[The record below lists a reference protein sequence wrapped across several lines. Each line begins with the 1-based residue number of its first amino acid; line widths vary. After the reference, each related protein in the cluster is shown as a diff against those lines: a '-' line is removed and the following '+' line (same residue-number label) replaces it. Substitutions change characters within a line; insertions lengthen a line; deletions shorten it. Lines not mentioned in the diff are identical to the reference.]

1 LQSESSSTHLSKTK
15 LISLASG
22 ILCDA
27 SLMKPRF
34 LLPPDQLVASARVA
48 LPAEAAHHAVRV
60 LRLGTGALLEVFDGA
75 GRRAAAIVLSADRD
89 RCTIEIDAAIMS
101 SVAMSGP
108 HITLLQGIAAAD
120 RMDWIIEKSIELGVA
135 RVIPMM
141 TQRSTVKLD
150 PERAKKRHLHWQRIA
165 VAACMQCGQDHL
177 PKIEAPLPARI
188 AFSDRV
194 SDPGQRLILDPLAQD
209 SLVQTVR
216 SRLVSDQAN
225 DQANDQAGRGRW
237 VMAVGPESGF
247 DPEEIEAAKRA
258 GFKPVRMGPRIL
270 RTETAGP
277 AAIAALQTLCG
288 DF

>member
-1 LQSESSSTHLSKTK
+1 
-15 LISLASG
+15 
-22 ILCDA
+22 
-27 SLMKPRF
+27 MKPRF

-89 RCTIEIDAAIMS
+89 RCTVEIDVAILS
-101 SVAMSGP
+101 SVATSGLQ
-108 HITLLQGIAAAD
+108 ITLLQGIAAAD

-135 RVIPMM
+135 RVVPMM

-165 VAACMQCGQDHL
+165 VAACMQCGQDQL
-177 PKIEAPLPARI
+177 PKIDAPLPARI

-194 SDPGQRLILDPLAQD
+194 SDPGQRLILDPLAKS
-209 SLVQTVR
+209 SLVQTIQ
-216 SRLVSDQAN
+216 SIIAIDQAKDQAN
-225 DQANDQAGRGRW
+225 DQSSDPARSGGW
-237 VMAVGPESGF
+237 VLAIGPESGF
-247 DPEEIEAAKRA
+247 DPDEIEAAKRA
-258 GFKPVRMGPRIL
+258 GFKPVRIGPRIL

>member
-1 LQSESSSTHLSKTK
+1 
-15 LISLASG
+15 
-22 ILCDA
+22 
-27 SLMKPRF
+27 MKPRF

-101 SVAMSGP
+101 SVAMSGL

-165 VAACMQCGQDHL
+165 VAACMQCGQDQL

-216 SRLVSDQAN
+216 SRLVSDQAI
-225 DQANDQAGRGRW
+225 DQASDQAGRGRW

-247 DPEEIEAAKRA
+247 DPDEIEAAKRA
-258 GFKPVRMGPRIL
+258 GFKPVRIGPRIL

>member
-1 LQSESSSTHLSKTK
+1 
-15 LISLASG
+15 
-22 ILCDA
+22 
-27 SLMKPRF
+27 MKPRF

-101 SVAMSGP
+101 SVAMSGL

-165 VAACMQCGQDHL
+165 VAACMQCGQDQL

-216 SRLVSDQAN
+216 SRLVSDQAI

>member
-1 LQSESSSTHLSKTK
+1 
-15 LISLASG
+15 
-22 ILCDA
+22 
-27 SLMKPRF
+27 MKPRF

-101 SVAMSGP
+101 SVAMSGL

-165 VAACMQCGQDHL
+165 VAACMQCGQDQL

-247 DPEEIEAAKRA
+247 DPDEIEAAKRA
-258 GFKPVRMGPRIL
+258 GFKPVRIGPRIL

>member
-1 LQSESSSTHLSKTK
+1 
-15 LISLASG
+15 
-22 ILCDA
+22 
-27 SLMKPRF
+27 MKPRF

-89 RCTIEIDAAIMS
+89 RCTVEIDAAIVS
-101 SVAMSGP
+101 SVAMSGLQ
-108 HITLLQGIAAAD
+108 ITLLQGIAAAD

-165 VAACMQCGQDHL
+165 VAACMQCGQDQL

-216 SRLVSDQAN
+216 SRLVSDQAI
-225 DQANDQAGRGRW
+225 DQAYDQAGRGRW

>member
-1 LQSESSSTHLSKTK
+1 
-15 LISLASG
+15 
-22 ILCDA
+22 
-27 SLMKPRF
+27 MKPRF

-75 GRRAAAIVLSADRD
+75 GRSAAAIVLSADRD

-101 SVAMSGP
+101 SVAMSGL

-177 PKIEAPLPARI
+177 PKIEVPLPARI

-194 SDPGQRLILDPLAQD
+194 SDPG
-209 SLVQTVR
+209 
-216 SRLVSDQAN
+216 
-225 DQANDQAGRGRW
+225 
-237 VMAVGPESGF
+237 
-247 DPEEIEAAKRA
+247 
-258 GFKPVRMGPRIL
+258 
-270 RTETAGP
+270 
-277 AAIAALQTLCG
+277 
-288 DF
+288 

>member
-1 LQSESSSTHLSKTK
+1 
-15 LISLASG
+15 
-22 ILCDA
+22 
-27 SLMKPRF
+27 MKPRF

-101 SVAMSGP
+101 SVAMSGL

-165 VAACMQCGQDHL
+165 VAACMQCGQDQL

-216 SRLVSDQAN
+216 SRLVSDQAIDQAN

>member
-1 LQSESSSTHLSKTK
+1 
-15 LISLASG
+15 
-22 ILCDA
+22 
-27 SLMKPRF
+27 MKPRF

-101 SVAMSGP
+101 SVAMSGL

-165 VAACMQCGQDHL
+165 VAACMQCGQDQL

-216 SRLVSDQAN
+216 SRLVSDQAI

-247 DPEEIEAAKRA
+247 DPDEIEAAKRA

>member
-1 LQSESSSTHLSKTK
+1 
-15 LISLASG
+15 
-22 ILCDA
+22 
-27 SLMKPRF
+27 MKPRF
-34 LLPPDQLVASARVA
+34 LLPPELLVASARVE

-89 RCTIEIDAAIMS
+89 RCTVEIDAAIVS
-101 SVAMSGP
+101 SVAMSGLQ
-108 HITLLQGIAAAD
+108 ITLLQGIAAAD

-165 VAACMQCGQDHL
+165 VAACMQSGQDQL

-225 DQANDQAGRGRW
+225 DQAIDQAGRGGW
-237 VMAVGPESGF
+237 VLAIGPESGF
-247 DPEEIEAAKRA
+247 DPYEIEAAKRA
-258 GFKPVRMGPRIL
+258 GFKPVRLGPRIL

-277 AAIAALQTLCG
+277 AAIAAIQTLCG

>member
-1 LQSESSSTHLSKTK
+1 
-15 LISLASG
+15 
-22 ILCDA
+22 
-27 SLMKPRF
+27 MKPRF
-34 LLPPDQLVASARVA
+34 LLPPELLVASARVE

-89 RCTIEIDAAIMS
+89 RCTVEIDAAIVS
-101 SVAMSGP
+101 SVAMSGLQ
-108 HITLLQGIAAAD
+108 ITLLQGIAAAD

-165 VAACMQCGQDHL
+165 VAACMQCGQDQL
-177 PKIEAPLPARI
+177 PKIEAPLPARV

-216 SRLVSDQAN
+216 SRLASDQAS
-225 DQANDQAGRGRW
+225 DQAGRGRW

-247 DPEEIEAAKRA
+247 DPDEIEAAKRA
-258 GFKPVRMGPRIL
+258 GFKPVRIGPRIL

>member
-1 LQSESSSTHLSKTK
+1 
-15 LISLASG
+15 
-22 ILCDA
+22 
-27 SLMKPRF
+27 MKPRF

-89 RCTIEIDAAIMS
+89 RCTVEIDAVIMS
-101 SVAMSGP
+101 SVAMSGLQ
-108 HITLLQGIAAAD
+108 ITLLQGIAAAD

-165 VAACMQCGQDHL
+165 VAACMQCGQDQL
-177 PKIEAPLPARI
+177 PKVDAPLPARI

-216 SRLVSDQAN
+216 SRLVSDQAI
-225 DQANDQAGRGRW
+225 DQAGRGGW
-237 VMAVGPESGF
+237 VLAIGPESGF

>member
-1 LQSESSSTHLSKTK
+1 
-15 LISLASG
+15 
-22 ILCDA
+22 
-27 SLMKPRF
+27 MKPRF

-101 SVAMSGP
+101 SVAISGL

-165 VAACMQCGQDHL
+165 VAACMQCGQDQL

-258 GFKPVRMGPRIL
+258 GFKQVRMGPRIL

>member
-1 LQSESSSTHLSKTK
+1 
-15 LISLASG
+15 
-22 ILCDA
+22 
-27 SLMKPRF
+27 MKPRF

-101 SVAMSGP
+101 SVAMSGL

-165 VAACMQCGQDHL
+165 VAACMQCGQDQL

-194 SDPGQRLILDPLAQD
+194 SDPGQRLILDPLAQN

-216 SRLVSDQAN
+216 SRLVSDQAI

>member
-1 LQSESSSTHLSKTK
+1 
-15 LISLASG
+15 
-22 ILCDA
+22 
-27 SLMKPRF
+27 MKPRF

-165 VAACMQCGQDHL
+165 VAACMQCGQDQL
-177 PKIEAPLPARI
+177 PEIEAPLPARI

-216 SRLVSDQAN
+216 SRLVSDQAI
-225 DQANDQAGRGRW
+225 DQASDQAGRGRW

-247 DPEEIEAAKRA
+247 DPDEIEAAKRA
-258 GFKPVRMGPRIL
+258 GFKPVRIGPRIL

>member
-1 LQSESSSTHLSKTK
+1 
-15 LISLASG
+15 
-22 ILCDA
+22 
-27 SLMKPRF
+27 MKPRF

-75 GRRAAAIVLSADRD
+75 GRSAAAIVLSADRD

-101 SVAMSGP
+101 SVAMSGL

-216 SRLVSDQAN
+216 SRLVSDQAIDQAN

-237 VMAVGPESGF
+237 VMAVGPESGQF
-247 DPEEIEAAKRA
+247 GWDPEYCAPRPLGQRRSRHSKPYA
-258 GFKPVRMGPRIL
+258 GISDPRL
-270 RTETAGP
+270 TE
-277 AAIAALQTLCG
+277 
-288 DF
+288 

>member
-1 LQSESSSTHLSKTK
+1 
-15 LISLASG
+15 
-22 ILCDA
+22 
-27 SLMKPRF
+27 MKPRF

-101 SVAMSGP
+101 SVAMSGL

-165 VAACMQCGQDHL
+165 VAACMQCGQDQL

-216 SRLVSDQAN
+216 SRLVSDQATDQAI

-247 DPEEIEAAKRA
+247 DPDEIEAAKRA
-258 GFKPVRMGPRIL
+258 GFKPVRIGPRIL

>member
-1 LQSESSSTHLSKTK
+1 
-15 LISLASG
+15 
-22 ILCDA
+22 
-27 SLMKPRF
+27 
-34 LLPPDQLVASARVA
+34 
-48 LPAEAAHHAVRV
+48 
-60 LRLGTGALLEVFDGA
+60 
-75 GRRAAAIVLSADRD
+75 
-89 RCTIEIDAAIMS
+89 
-101 SVAMSGP
+101 
-108 HITLLQGIAAAD
+108 
-120 RMDWIIEKSIELGVA
+120 
-135 RVIPMM
+135 
-141 TQRSTVKLD
+141 VKLD

-165 VAACMQCGQDHL
+165 VAACMQCGQDQL

-216 SRLVSDQAN
+216 SRLVSDQATDQAI

-247 DPEEIEAAKRA
+247 DPDEIEAAKRA
-258 GFKPVRMGPRIL
+258 GFKPVRIGPRIL

>member
-1 LQSESSSTHLSKTK
+1 
-15 LISLASG
+15 
-22 ILCDA
+22 
-27 SLMKPRF
+27 MKPRF

-75 GRRAAAIVLSADRD
+75 GRRATATVLSADRD
-89 RCTIEIDAAIMS
+89 RCTVEIDAVIMS
-101 SVAMSGP
+101 SVAMSGLQ
-108 HITLLQGIAAAD
+108 ITLLQGIAAAD

-135 RVIPMM
+135 RVVPMM

-165 VAACMQCGQDHL
+165 VAACMQCGQDQL
-177 PKIEAPLPARI
+177 PKIDAPLPARI

-209 SLVQTVR
+209 SLVQTIQ
-216 SRLVSDQAN
+216 SIIAIDQAN
-225 DQANDQAGRGRW
+225 DQSSDSVRSGGW
-237 VMAVGPESGF
+237 VLAIGPESGF
-247 DPEEIEAAKRA
+247 DPDEIEAAKRA
-258 GFKPVRMGPRIL
+258 EFKPVRMGPRIL

>member
-1 LQSESSSTHLSKTK
+1 
-15 LISLASG
+15 
-22 ILCDA
+22 
-27 SLMKPRF
+27 MKPRF

-101 SVAMSGP
+101 SVAMSGL

-165 VAACMQCGQDHL
+165 VAACMQCGQDQL

>member
-1 LQSESSSTHLSKTK
+1 
-15 LISLASG
+15 
-22 ILCDA
+22 
-27 SLMKPRF
+27 MKPRF

-101 SVAMSGP
+101 SVAMSGL

-165 VAACMQCGQDHL
+165 VAACMQCGQDQL

-216 SRLVSDQAN
+216 SRLVS

>member
-1 LQSESSSTHLSKTK
+1 
-15 LISLASG
+15 
-22 ILCDA
+22 
-27 SLMKPRF
+27 MKPRF